1 MWNIDENE
9 CFKWSLVRYLHPADR
24 LLRKITNVTKDFTKS
39 FKDIKFPVKIRD
51 SHNIEKQSSISISIF
66 GYQNKEKYPIYVSSK
81 QNKRY
86 WFIID
91 KRRRWKT
98 IFSYQGFWFIYVWS
112 YTSPRKKKFLL
123 LLITSF

>member
-1 MWNIDENE
+1 MRNIDENE

-81 QNKRY
+81 
-86 WFIID
+86 
-91 KRRRWKT
+91 
-98 IFSYQGFWFIYVWS
+98 
-112 YTSPRKKKFLL
+112 
-123 LLITSF
+123 